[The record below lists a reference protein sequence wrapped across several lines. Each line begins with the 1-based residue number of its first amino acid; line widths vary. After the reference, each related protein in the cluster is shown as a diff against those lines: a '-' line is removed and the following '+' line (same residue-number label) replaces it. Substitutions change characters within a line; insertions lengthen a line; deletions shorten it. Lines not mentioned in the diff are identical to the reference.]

1 MQYIQK
7 KQKYLALMVC
17 IFFCAILLPS
27 GLAHGAEYS
36 PHATKVTANYFTDL
50 DNHQEDSAGE
60 VHQFCFIFSAT
71 SAEEQVIIT
80 LPASIPILSMTA
92 QPDNAKI
99 AKIVSGKAT
108 TKIYLKKG
116 FEIGECY
123 IRFAEP
129 ITTAGEY
136 VITATVEGDASPIN
150 ANDKTNFIVKPDEA
164 VIISPQISS
173 ELLQKSYL
181 RSDVDV
187 PTYDFPAEGEVG
199 ETYVNFKGTV
209 RLYLKDQYNNPTN
222 ELPKGYEL
230 HMRFDSNN
238 RGSYGDYEMTLINGV
253 KVNGQDYL
261 TESYQPVSHIPNDSA
276 NLGQIEI
283 QLEYRETANN
293 GTVSSALNVPRVYA
307 ALVYTSNGQIDS
319 KREIYTSV
327 GFLEDNIRDS
337 YQQPPKVYLTGDIS
351 LGNSSNVIYIT
362 IEGTY
367 PAAGRQVVLELPKG
381 FVNIETQNN
390 KVYFDY
396 DDIGKTKT
404 VVLTDLPSKVKTP
417 YTQKDIALGWG
428 NKQDKKIEEFD
439 AIELYSELI
448 VIPGPATNGSKG
460 STIEQAD
467 KKAPE
472 VKANGVDAIEMI
484 AFMRDTI
491 GQISKKFDSSYSL
504 YIWAE
509 REEGKVSTDDYIL
522 PSKEAELVAAF
533 VNTGEKDSNGIPIYE
548 DNGIDGI
555 YRCETRNLPDN
566 GEIPFSVASSLDG
579 KVEIKA
585 AIATSAYYAL
595 YMEEGRLKK
604 SVKLTFEPY
613 AEESGWKFTQ
623 VAVKSLKEEYLQSS
637 GKPHHTTYTVMQTK
651 KADGVDTFSVT
662 AMLSPWSGDIKLG
675 DEPITITAS
684 SPDLKVTGKDK
695 TTEPLENANGI
706 KVITAS
712 SGKFSFDVA
721 TNKVGTYKIVVQA
734 ENATEKDNERS
745 GYMELNV
752 TFDEEGGN
760 IIPSGDPESDL
771 AAKLQSVTTVVLE
784 EQSSLYLAPTD
795 TLYALFKLYDK
806 NKRQVILDDDAEAL
820 AAVKNLRFTT
830 KPTESILEN
839 NTNSVGVKEDDG
851 GIYLSFVADQRGAYT
866 LEMTLING
874 KTGKVSFNVD
884 QMNKIIGL
892 ELIYPETGLTLGG
905 TSGTG
910 TIIFIDSGGQRH
922 EQALPLEGIR
932 LSASGIPLEQ
942 FSKETS
948 VVKART
954 GDTYSGEII
963 TVKAEDRTHGLTAY
977 HDFVVAHEIIT
988 LEFDETKGEILR
1000 DLITNLTMKDSNGRT
1015 LPANSLI
1022 YDDGGRVRV
1031 SVVSKPAN
1039 AVINTE
1045 LVNNGKDFIDLGD
1058 NDLKVRSDRIGD
1070 VRIRVD
1076 VRAIDPNYS
1085 QKYPI
1090 YAYLTGVANY
1100 SFFYPGILES
1110 QPLVEGY
1117 DNANATLM
1125 YIGSLTY
1132 VSRGEVKVMD
1142 AAPFIENSRTFIPVR
1157 ALADS
1162 LGTTVYYNSD
1172 TQRIYLSNNKDT
1184 IVMQIGVPF
1193 ITSREKGQIATDVA
1207 PFIVNE
1213 RTYLPVRAI
1222 SEALDCNVDAIY
1234 EGIDVAGVIFAP
1246 RE

>member
-27 GLAHGAEYS
+27 SLAHGAEYS
-36 PHATKVTANYFTDL
+36 PHVTKVTANYFTDL
-50 DNHQEDSAGE
+50 DNRQTSSAGE
-60 VHQFCFIFSAT
+60 VHQFCFVFSAT
-71 SAEEQVIIT
+71 SAEEQVIIS
-80 LPASIPILSMTA
+80 LPSSIPVLSMTA

-116 FEIGECY
+116 FDIGEFY

-129 ITTAGEY
+129 ITTSGEY
-136 VITATVEGDASPIN
+136 VITAAVEGDATPIN
-150 ANDKTNFIVKPDEA
+150 ANNRTNFIVDPDEA

-187 PTYDFPAEGEVG
+187 PVYDVPPEGEIG
-199 ETYVNFKGTV
+199 ETYVNFKGTI

-222 ELPKGYEL
+222 KLPNGYDL
-230 HMRFDSNN
+230 YMKFDSNN
-238 RGSYGDYEMTLINGV
+238 RGSYSDYDMVLANGV
-253 KVNGQDYL
+253 KVGGQNYL

-283 QLEYRETANN
+283 KLEYTEVANSAGTAP
-293 GTVSSALNVPRVYA
+293 NVPRVYA
-307 ALVYTSNGQIDS
+307 ALVYKSNGQIDS
-319 KREIYTSV
+319 NREIFTSV
-327 GFLEDNIRDS
+327 GFLEDNVRDS

-351 LGNSSNVIYIT
+351 LGSSSNVIYIT

-381 FVNIETQNN
+381 FVNIETQSN

-404 VVLTDLPSKVKTP
+404 VVLTDLPTKVKTP
-417 YTQKDIALGWG
+417 YTQKDIGLGWG

-439 AIELYSELI
+439 AIELFSELI

-509 REEGKVSTDDYIL
+509 REEGKVSTDDFIL
-522 PSKEAELVAAF
+522 SSKEAELVATF
-533 VNTGEKDSNGIPIYE
+533 VNTGEKDANGIPLYE
-548 DNGIDGI
+548 DNGINGI

-566 GEIPFSVASSLDG
+566 GEIPFAVASLLDG

-604 SVKLTFEPY
+604 SVKLNFEPY
-613 AEESGWKFTQ
+613 AEESGWKFTE

-662 AMLSPWSGDIKLG
+662 AMLSPWSGEIKLG
-675 DEPITITAS
+675 SEPITISTS
-684 SPDLKVTGKDK
+684 SPDLKITGKDK
-695 TTEPLENANGI
+695 STEPLEEGNGI
-706 KVITAS
+706 HTITAS
-712 SGKFSFDVA
+712 SGKFSFDLA
-721 TNKVGTYKIVVQA
+721 TNKIGTYKIIVQA
-734 ENATEKDNERS
+734 DNATWKDGERS
-745 GYMELNV
+745 GYMEFNV

-784 EQSSLYLAPTD
+784 EQSSFLLAPTD
-795 TLYALFKLYDK
+795 NLYALFKLYDK
-806 NKRQVILDDDAEAL
+806 NKKQVILDDDEEAL
-820 AAVKNLRFTT
+820 AAIKNLRFTT

-839 NTNSVGVKEDDG
+839 NTNSVKVTEDDG
-851 GIYLSFVADQRGAYT
+851 GICLTFVADQRGAYT
-866 LEMTLING
+866 LEMTLINE

-884 QMNKIIGL
+884 QMNKIIGM
-892 ELIYPETGLTLGG
+892 ELSYPETGLPLGG

-910 TIIFIDSGGQRH
+910 ILTFIDSGGKRI
-922 EQALPLEGIR
+922 EQALPMEGIR

-954 GDTYSGEII
+954 GDSYSGEII
-963 TVKAEDRTHGLTAY
+963 TVKAYDRTRNLTAY

-988 LEFDETKGEILR
+988 LEFDQTKGELLR

-1015 LPANSLI
+1015 LPANSLL

-1031 SVVSKPAN
+1031 TVVSKPAN

-1045 LVNNGKDFIDLGD
+1045 LVNNGKDFIDLGN

-1076 VRAIDPNYS
+1076 VRAIDPHYS
-1085 QKYPI
+1085 QKYPV

-1100 SFFYPGILES
+1100 NFVYPGILES
-1110 QPLVEGY
+1110 KPLVEGY
-1117 DNANATLM
+1117 DNADATLM
-1125 YIGSLTY
+1125 YIGSQTY
-1132 VSRGEVKVMD
+1132 VSRGEIKVMD

-1162 LGTTVYYNSD
+1162 LGTTVYYNSEN
-1172 TQRIYLSNNKDT
+1172 QRIYLSNNKDT
-1184 IVMQIGVPF
+1184 IVMQIGVPVL
-1193 ITSREKGQIATDVA
+1193 TSREKGQMATDVA
-1207 PFIVNE
+1207 PFIVDG

-1222 SEALDCNVDAIY
+1222 SEALDCNVDAVY
-1234 EGIDVAGVIFAP
+1234 EGNNIAGVIFAP
-1246 RE
+1246 RK